1 MNYHLST
8 NSILTTVHA
17 MAALQSIAA
26 DDDGRA
32 LLAPVLNRSRSGVL
46 AVMIRNSFADIA
58 MGLGPLVLDIQ
69 LDDETASGERVEYAD
84 VTDSPA
90 DMMLSV
96 ELLTPRSF
104 STSRHGIVR
113 RALEQAVAL
122 NALQMW
128 CMASDTGDGSAAEMA
143 GRFGSVA
150 HEWLG
155 TLRSALQPEI
165 YPAVRAGW

>member
-8 NSILTTVHA
+8 NSILTTIHA
-17 MAALQSIAA
+17 MAALQAIAA

-32 LLAPVLNRSRSGVL
+32 VLAPVLNRSCPDML
-46 AVMIRNSFADIA
+46 AVMIRNAFADIA

-69 LDDETASGERVEYAD
+69 LDDETASGPGAEGDDAGTATV
-84 VTDSPA
+84 

-96 ELLTPRSF
+96 ELLTPRTF
-104 STSRHGIVR
+104 TTSRHGIVR

-122 NALQMW
+122 TALQMW
-128 CMASDTGDGSAAEMA
+128 CMASEHGEGSSAEMA

-150 HEWLG
+150 DEWLA
-155 TLRSALQPEI
+155 TLRSALEPTI
-165 YPAVRAGW
+165 YPTVRAGW